1 MKYEPDRAGG
11 AFAEA
16 ESGPDDA
23 GIRPS
28 EKRENV
34 PERCC
39 GKSAVLRRR
48 KRRDHSAVTAGCGDG
63 IDAFGDSKLRES
75 RTAALTGICRQYRRT
90 GKAQRACD
98 NQSAAVRILMAA
110 FFTPWKQKVPLLC
123 DGEGKSPAPLRRR
136 GKRLRLPAPKDRKTA
151 GNILPQ
157 RFFSCFSPHDGSTES
172 LPKAL
177 YDLLYPFPGI
187 NQEAFSAE
195 RTMILASIPVL

>member
-11 AFAEA
+11 AFAET
-16 ESGPDDA
+16 EPGPDGA

-98 NQSAAVRILMAA
+98 NQSAAVRTLMAA

-123 DGEGKSPAPLRRR
+123 DGEGNGFVFRPRKI
-136 GKRLRLPAPKDRKTA
+136 GK
-151 GNILPQ
+151 Q
-157 RFFSCFSPHDGSTES
+157 
-172 LPKAL
+172 
-177 YDLLYPFPGI
+177 PGI
-187 NQEAFSAE
+187 FSRGDSFHVFLPMTDRQKAC
-195 RTMILASIPVL
+195 RKLYMIYYIHFRG